1 MSKHVYDVVIVGAG
15 LAGLRAAVETSNIAK
30 TAVLTKVYPSR
41 SHSGAAQGG
50 IAAAL
55 ANVDTN
61 DCWEYHMFDTVK
73 GSDYLGDQDA
83 IEMMVKE
90 APATVYE
97 MEHMGCPFSRTAEGK
112 INQRKF
118 GGHSMNFG
126 EKAVRRSCF
135 STDYTGH
142 VLLHTLYEQS
152 IKKHVSFFSEF
163 HAISLIVKDNKCL
176 GVNAWDIRNGGI
188 HTFHARTVLLAT
200 GGYGRAFK
208 ITSNAHANT
217 GDGLGMTLDAGL
229 PLEDMEFVQF
239 HPTGLWQSGI
249 LVTEGARGEGGYLLN
264 GKNERFMERYAP
276 TLMELAPRDMVSRAE
291 QTEIDEGRGIDGKDY
306 VYIDVHHLGKEKI
319 MARLP
324 QITDLS
330 RNFAGVD
337 PFKEPIPIQP
347 TAHYSMGGI
356 PADNGCHVWRSKDEY
371 LEGMYA
377 AGECSCISVHGAN
390 RLGTNS
396 LLEAVSFGRFAG
408 KSMVKDLN
416 DLKWSEIP
424 EDADESAN
432 TIIKNTLNSSGNEK
446 VSAIRADLQSTMTDR
461 CGVFR
466 NGKDL
471 TIQLDYVKE
480 LQERYKSIKI
490 DDKGEKFNTDL
501 IEAIELKHLLNFS
514 ELIVKGALEREE
526 CRGAHHRKDF
536 EKDGKGIRDDVN
548 WLKHTLAFREP
559 DGSIRLDYKPVVITR
574 HQPMERKY

>member
-1 MSKHVYDVVIVGAG
+1 MIEHKFDTVIIGAG
-15 LAGLRAAVETSNIAK
+15 LAGLRAAVETAEVGK
-30 TAVLTKVYPSR
+30 TAVLTKVYPTR

-55 ANVDTN
+55 ANQDKD

-83 IEMMVKE
+83 IEMMVRL
-90 APATVYE
+90 APEVVIE
-97 MEHMGCPFSRTAEGK
+97 MEHFGCPFSRTAEGK
-112 INQRKF
+112 IDQRKF
-118 GGHSMNFG
+118 GGHSLNYGQKPAMR
-126 EKAVRRSCF
+126 ACF

-152 IKKHVSFFSEF
+152 VKRHVNFYAEF
-163 HAISLIVKDNKCL
+163 QALSLIVKDGKCL
-176 GVNAWDIRNGGI
+176 GVTAWDIRNGGI
-188 HTFHARTVLLAT
+188 HIFRAKAVLFAT

-217 GDGLGMTLDAGL
+217 GDGLALCLRAGL

-249 LVTEGARGEGGYLLN
+249 LVTEGARGEGGYLVN
-264 GKNERFMERYAP
+264 GEGKRFMERYAP

-291 QTEIDEGRGIDGKDY
+291 QTEINEGRGIGGKDY
-306 VYIDVHHLGKEKI
+306 VFIDVSHLGAEKI

-324 QITDLS
+324 QITDLA

-356 PADNGCHVWRSKDEY
+356 PADNGCHVWRTKDE
-371 LEGMYA
+371 LMTGMYA

-396 LLEAVSFGRFAG
+396 LLEAITFGRVAG
-408 KSMVKDLN
+408 KSIVQDLPN
-416 DLKWSEIP
+416 LTLDALP
-424 EDADESAN
+424 EGAGKEAEAEVNWVFSAN
-432 TIIKNTLNSSGNEK
+432 GSEK
-446 VSAIRADLQSTMTDR
+446 AAKIRADLQESMTKR
-461 CGVFR
+461 CSVFR
-466 NGKDL
+466 YGKDL
-471 TIQLDYVKE
+471 AEQLTFVKE
-480 LQERYKSIKI
+480 CQKRYKQIKI

-501 IEAIELKHLLNFS
+501 MEAIELGHILDFS
-514 ELIVKGALEREE
+514 ETIVLGALERKE
-526 CRGAHHRKDF
+526 CRGAHYRKDY
-536 EKDGKGIRDDVN
+536 EKDGKGIRDDAN
-548 WLKHTLAFREP
+548 WLKHTLAYREP
-559 DGSIRLDYKPVVITR
+559 DGKIRLDYKPVVITKF
-574 HQPMERKY
+574 QPMERKY

>member
-1 MSKHVYDVVIVGAG
+1 MIIHNYDVVIVGAG
-15 LAGLRAAVETSNIAK
+15 LAGLRAAVETSGVGS

-50 IAAAL
+50 IAATL
-55 ANVDTN
+55 ANLDKD

-83 IEMMVKE
+83 IEMMVKL
-90 APATVYE
+90 APELVIE
-97 MEHMGCPFSRTAEGK
+97 MEHFGCPFSRTEEGK
-112 INQRKF
+112 INQRRF
-118 GGHSMNFG
+118 GGHSLNYG
-126 EKAVRRSCF
+126 EKPALRACF

-152 IKKHVSFFSEF
+152 LKRHVKFYSEF
-163 HAISLIVKDNKCL
+163 QAISLLIKDNKCL
-176 GVNAWDIRNGGI
+176 GVTAWDIRNGGL
-188 HTFHARTVLLAT
+188 HLFHSKALLFAT

-217 GDGLGMTLDAGL
+217 GDGLSLALRAGL
-229 PLEDMEFVQF
+229 PLQDMEFVQF

-249 LVTEGARGEGGYLLN
+249 LVTEGARGEGGYLIN
-264 GKNERFMERYAP
+264 GEGKRFMEKYAP

-306 VYIDVHHLGKEKI
+306 VYIDVSHLGEEKI
-319 MARLP
+319 MEQLP
-324 QITDLS
+324 QITDLA

-356 PADNGCHVWRSKDEY
+356 PADKHCRIWRNKNEH
-371 LEGMYA
+371 LIGMYA

-396 LLEAVSFGRFAG
+396 LLEAVTFGRVAG
-408 KSMVKDLN
+408 RSIIQDLPN
-416 DLKWSEIP
+416 LDIEDLP
-424 EDADESAN
+424 EDAGREAEAEIKRIFESDG
-432 TIIKNTLNSSGNEK
+432 KEK
-446 VSAIRADLQSTMTDR
+446 VSKIRDDLQETMMKR

-471 TIQLDYVKE
+471 KQQLDYIKE
-480 LQERYKSIKI
+480 CQERFHHIRI
-490 DDKGEKFNTDL
+490 DDKSEVFNSDL
-501 IEAIELKHLLNFS
+501 MEAIELNHILDFS
-514 ELIVKGALEREE
+514 EVIVLGALEREE
-526 CRGAHHRKDF
+526 CRGAHYRKDF
-536 EKDGKGIRDDVN
+536 EKDGKGIRDDKK
-548 WLKHTLAFREP
+548 WLKHTLAFRDEN
-559 DGSIRLDYKPVVITR
+559 GKIRLDYKPVVITR
-574 HQPMERKY
+574 FQPMERKY

>member
-1 MSKHVYDVVIVGAG
+1 MIEHKFDAVIIGAG
-15 LAGLRAAVETSNIAK
+15 LAGLRAAVETSAVGK
-30 TAVLTKVYPSR
+30 TAVLTKVYPTR

-55 ANVDTN
+55 ANQDKD

-83 IEMMVKE
+83 IEMMVRL
-90 APATVYE
+90 APEVVIE
-97 MEHMGCPFSRTAEGK
+97 MEHFGCPFSRTAEGK
-112 INQRKF
+112 IDQRKF
-118 GGHSMNFG
+118 GGHSLNYG
-126 EKAVRRSCF
+126 EKAAMRACF

-152 IKKHVSFFSEF
+152 VKRHVNFYSEF
-163 HAISLIVKDNKCL
+163 QALSLIVKDGKCL
-176 GVNAWDIRNGGI
+176 GVTAWDIRNGGI
-188 HTFHARTVLLAT
+188 HIFRAKAVLFAT

-217 GDGLGMTLDAGL
+217 GDGLSLCLKAGL

-249 LVTEGARGEGGYLLN
+249 LVTEGARGEGGYLVN
-264 GKNERFMERYAP
+264 GEGKRFMERYAP

-291 QTEIDEGRGIDGKDY
+291 QTEINEGRGIGGKDY
-306 VYIDVHHLGKEKI
+306 VYIDVSHLGKEKI

-324 QITDLS
+324 QITDLA

-356 PADNGCHVWRSKDEY
+356 PADKHTRVFKNRDEY
-371 LEGMYA
+371 LVGMYA

-396 LLEAVSFGRFAG
+396 LLEAVTFGRVAGQAILEDLPNLTLEELPEGAG
-408 KSMVKDLN
+408 KEAQAEVDWVFN
-416 DLKWSEIP
+416 
-424 EDADESAN
+424 AN
-432 TIIKNTLNSSGNEK
+432 GAEK
-446 VSAIRADLQSTMTDR
+446 TAKIRSDLQDSMTKR

-471 TIQLDYVKE
+471 EEQLTFVRE
-480 LQERYKSIKI
+480 CQERYKHIKI
-490 DDKGEKFNTDL
+490 DDKGDKFNSDL
-501 IEAIELKHLLNFS
+501 MEAIELGHILDFA
-514 ELIVKGALEREE
+514 ETIVLGALERKE
-526 CRGAHHRKDF
+526 CRGAHYRTDC
-536 EKDGKGIRDDVN
+536 EKDGKGIRDDAN

-559 DGSIRLDYKPVVITR
+559 DGKIRLDYKPVVITTM
-574 HQPMERKY
+574 QPKERKY